1 MTLVTVTLVR
11 VILPAFEIVPEI
23 IIVPPGG
30 TGFAGQFFV
39 TTTRSEEHTSELQS
53 HSDIV
58 CRLLLEKKKDLL
70 VDGAARNYII
80 TLEGHQHEAKMAT
93 VDEKRDVVCLL
104 LDTAYAHI
112 PFVRLAASDFVQ
124 CA

>member
-53 HSDIV
+53 HSDLV
-58 CRLLLEKKKDLL
+58 CRLLLEKKKNMMIILVIVSEVDSVHLDNFILGHLDVLSGADYELSDRTLL
-70 VDGAARNYII
+70 ARGVTWLCNVMHCVTY
-80 TLEGHQHEAKMAT
+80 
-93 VDEKRDVVCLL
+93 V
-104 LDTAYAHI
+104 
-112 PFVRLAASDFVQ
+112 
-124 CA
+124 